1 MKAQSTVLIVD
12 DQPTIRETI
21 GMMLQK
27 QDYRLEFASSG
38 KEALEKAA
46 KLNPDLILLDVM
58 MPEMDGFEVCR
69 RLRAHP
75 MLAQVP
81 IVMVTALN
89 DKGSWLKALD
99 AGADD
104 FINKPIDTAEL
115 RTRVKNITQLNRHR
129 RLLAEQTRFEWVIK
143 NADDGYLMLDENGRI
158 TYANPQ
164 ARHYLMLPG
173 DEKPILQD
181 FWQLVQGHYRAEPR
195 DAWANWPEKAENDVP
210 RYLVRPETATAQP
223 FWLQVTNLNLPP
235 GLGATQII
243 RLRNVSEQ
251 VISQRDI
258 WRFHSAVF
266 HKLRTPLAVVLNALE
281 ILGRHVQRLSPDEIG
296 ELSKRA
302 FSGAHRLRSEME
314 DVLQYLKAPT
324 LATGGDAFELAQLE
338 STVQKI
344 STELSLPAITL
355 GGHEKLTT
363 NRLTLSA
370 QAMESLLW
378 EILENAKKFHPNH
391 NPAVRVFI
399 FRSSAGEVTLWLGDD
414 GRNLPPE
421 QLAKVWVPYYQGEKQ
436 FTGEIAGMG
445 LGLSMVATLV
455 WSAGG
460 SCRMYNRSGG
470 PGVVVE
476 LILPL
481 QEEK

>member
-27 QDYRLEFASSG
+27 QDYRLEFASG
-38 KEALEKAA
+38 GREALEKAA

-129 RLLAEQTRFEWVIK
+129 RLLAEQARFEWVIK
-143 NADDGYLMLDENGRI
+143 NADDGYLMVDENGHI

-164 ARHYLMLPG
+164 ARHYLVMPN
-173 DEKPILQD
+173 DDKPIQQD
-181 FWQLVQGHYRAEPR
+181 FWELAQGHYRAEPR
-195 DAWANWPEKAENDVP
+195 DAWANWPEKPENDVP

-258 WRFHSAVF
+258 WRFHSAIF

-302 FSGAHRLRSEME
+302 FSGAQRLRSEME

-324 LATGGDAFELAQLE
+324 LATSGNGFELAQLE
-338 STVQKI
+338 PVVQKI
-344 STELSLPAITL
+344 SAELALPAV
-355 GGHEKLTT
+355 
-363 NRLTLSA
+363 TLSA

-391 NPAVRVFI
+391 TPAVRVFI
-399 FRSSAGEVTLWLGDD
+399 FRSSTGEVTLWLGDD
-414 GRNLPPE
+414 GRSLPPE
-421 QLAKVWVPYYQGEKQ
+421 QLAKVWIPYYQGEKQ

-481 QEEK
+481 QE